1 VDYWATGAVSAPR
14 RAAVVGLHGLVK
26 GKGLG
31 RLWAGEGSW
40 LGLDEFQM
48 PSYDSFENVPSF
60 TFFKL
65 KKKER
70 KKEKKRKRS
79 IPPSW
84 RVFRVP
90 FLVAIVEKLK
100 EQSHGG
106 RRAAERNM
114 HAEQADVRSQFAS
127 HVLRN

>member
-1 VDYWATGAVSAPR
+1 MDWSGTGHLVSGLLGHGSDSQALWTCAVSAPR

-26 GKGLG
+26 GEGLSFGLG

-40 LGLDEFQM
+40 LGLDEFQK

-60 TFFKL
+60 TFQ
-65 KKKER
+65 KKK
-70 KKEKKRKRS
+70 KKKKRERS

-100 EQSHGG
+100 EQS
-106 RRAAERNM
+106 N
-114 HAEQADVRSQFAS
+114 
-127 HVLRN
+127 

>member
-70 KKEKKRKRS
+70 KKER
-79 IPPSW
+79 
-84 RVFRVP
+84 
-90 FLVAIVEKLK
+90 EKLK